1 MPWVSIPF
9 KSAYTHH
16 GRMVLLYQLLTLFKL
31 VNLIGNKSE
40 MVRLEEEFL
49 DGLFTPFEK
58 TRVVGK
64 DRDHEI
70 DNTS

>member
-1 MPWVSIPF
+1 
-9 KSAYTHH
+9 
-16 GRMVLLYQLLTLFKL
+16 MVLLYQLLTLFKF

-40 MVRLEEEFL
+40 MVPLEEEFL

-64 DRDHEI
+64 DRDDEI
-70 DNTS
+70 DDTAFVNGGSSDNVIDDN

>member
-1 MPWVSIPF
+1 MPRVSIV
-9 KSAYTHH
+9 S
-16 GRMVLLYQLLTLFKL
+16 LLTLFKL

-49 DGLFTPFEK
+49 DGIFTPFEK
-58 TRVVGK
+58 ARVVGK